1 MPHRRCRKT
10 TAIFL
15 CWVMTLFWCQ
25 GMVYPVNGE
34 LGTNTFEIVDIEVLD
49 AAQKDIVTVY
59 SGEEDSKVQSI
70 NFQRVGVNQDEAKNT
85 TLENDDSPAIEE
97 TVTAQETTTSSDE
110 SALQGDAQVIV
121 VQSGDTLSGVA
132 HRYET
137 TIAEI
142 MKLNEIS
149 EPNSIIAGQK
159 LQIPVKGGAIA
170 NIAMEPSRGKTQVTQ
185 EELELLA
192 RVIHAEA
199 RGEDFEGQVAVGAV
213 VLNRVKDHR
222 FPNTIHDVVY
232 QPGAFTAVIDKQ
244 IHLTPNQSAYLA
256 AEAALNG
263 EDPTEGAIYY
273 YNPRTATDR
282 WIKTRPVVKTIG
294 NHTFSI

>member
-15 CWVMTLFWCQ
+15 CLVMTLFWCQ
-25 GMVYPVNGE
+25 GMVCPVNGE

-49 AAQKDIVTVY
+49 GVQIV
-59 SGEEDSKVQSI
+59 DLQAM
-70 NFQRVGVNQDEAKNT
+70 GVNRGEA
-85 TLENDDSPAIEE
+85 ENRLRETDNSPAMEE
-97 TVTAQETTTSSDE
+97 TVTEQEEAALSDE
-110 SALQGDAQVIV
+110 LAVPEDEQMIV
-121 VQSGDTLSGVA
+121 VQSGDTLSAVA
-132 HRYET
+132 HRYGT
-137 TIAEI
+137 TIAEL
-142 MKLNEIS
+142 MKLNTIN
-149 EPNSIIAGQK
+149 EPNTIGAGQT
-159 LQIPVKGGAIA
+159 LRIPSKGETIA
-170 NIAMEPSRGKTQVTQ
+170 DSAAEPSRGRAPVIQVTQ

-213 VLNRVKDHR
+213 VLNRVEDQR

-232 QPGAFTAVIDKQ
+232 QPGAFTAVLDKQ
-244 IHLTPNQSAYLA
+244 IHLTPNQSAYRA

-263 EDPTEGAIYY
+263 EDPTGGAIYY

>member
-1 MPHRRCRKT
+1 
-10 TAIFL
+10 
-15 CWVMTLFWCQ
+15 MTLFWCQ

>member
-15 CWVMTLFWCQ
+15 CLVMTLFWCQ
-25 GMVYPVNGE
+25 GMVCPVNGE

-49 AAQKDIVTVY
+49 AVQIV
-59 SGEEDSKVQSI
+59 DLQAM
-70 NFQRVGVNQDEAKNT
+70 GVNRGEA
-85 TLENDDSPAIEE
+85 ENRLRETDNSPAMEE
-97 TVTAQETTTSSDE
+97 TVTEQEEAALSDE
-110 SALQGDAQVIV
+110 LAVPEDEQMIV
-121 VQSGDTLSGVA
+121 VQSGDTLSAVA
-132 HRYET
+132 HRYGT
-137 TIAEI
+137 TIAEL
-142 MKLNEIS
+142 MKLNTIN
-149 EPNSIIAGQK
+149 EPNTIGAGQT
-159 LQIPVKGGAIA
+159 LRIPAKGETIA
-170 NIAMEPSRGKTQVTQ
+170 DSAAEPSRGRAPVIQVTQ

-213 VLNRVKDHR
+213 VLNRVEDQR

-232 QPGAFTAVIDKQ
+232 QPGAFTAVLDKQ
-244 IHLTPNQSAYLA
+244 IHLTPNQSAYRA

-263 EDPTEGAIYY
+263 EDPTGGAIYY

>member
-25 GMVYPVNGE
+25 GIVYPVNGE
-34 LGTNTFEIVDIEVLD
+34 LGIDTFDIVDIQVLD
-49 AAQKDIVTVY
+49 EASADTVIVDSEGDQSDAPITDIDD
-59 SGEEDSKVQSI
+59 DSKVENTMVQHTTVQS
-70 NFQRVGVNQDEAKNT
+70 VAPPLK
-85 TLENDDSPAIEE
+85 
-97 TVTAQETTTSSDE
+97 DE
-110 SALQGDAQVIV
+110 SDFQDTLSVTLQKGE
-121 VQSGDTLSGVA
+121 TLSGVA
-132 HRYET
+132 YKYQT

-142 MKLNEIS
+142 VKLNHIEQPDS
-149 EPNSIIAGQK
+149 VFAGQK
-159 LQIPVKGGAIA
+159 IKIPVKGGASTLITS
-170 NIAMEPSRGKTQVTQ
+170 EPSRGRALVSQ

-199 RGEDFEGQVAVGAV
+199 RGEDFAGQVAVGAV
-213 VLNRVKDHR
+213 VLNRVEDHR
-222 FPNTIHDVVY
+222 FPNTIHEVVY

-244 IHLTPNQSAYLA
+244 IHLDPNQSAFRA

-263 EDPTEGAIYY
+263 EDPTDGAIYY

>member
-49 AAQKDIVTVY
+49 AAQKDIVTVH

-70 NFQRVGVNQDEAKNT
+70 DFQRVGVNQDEAKNT
-85 TLENDDSPAIEE
+85 TLENNDSPAIEE
-97 TVTAQETTTSSDE
+97 TVTAQETTASSDE

-121 VQSGDTLSGVA
+121 VQSGETLSGVA

-142 MKLNEIS
+142 MKLNKIS

-170 NIAMEPSRGKTQVTQ
+170 NITTEPSRGKTQVTQ